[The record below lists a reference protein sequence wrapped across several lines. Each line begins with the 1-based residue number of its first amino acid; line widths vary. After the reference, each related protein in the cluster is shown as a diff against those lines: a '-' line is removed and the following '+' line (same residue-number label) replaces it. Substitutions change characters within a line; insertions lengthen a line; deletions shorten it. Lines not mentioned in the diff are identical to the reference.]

1 MMEKL
6 SENKILRIYT
16 YIVMAFIL
24 LGILI
29 IQAAPIILA
38 IAQLIKILH

>member
-1 MMEKL
+1 MMKKL
-6 SENKILRIYT
+6 SENNVLRIYT

-29 IQAAPIILA
+29 IQAVPIILA